1 MPKDYFKNWS
11 IFKKIRK
18 KEDLPI
24 IMVLVDQ
31 LGLAEKS
38 ESIQLK
44 EYTNKEE
51 YMSFIK
57 QKFIICSNN

>member
-1 MPKDYFKNWS
+1 
-11 IFKKIRK
+11 
-18 KEDLPI
+18 
-24 IMVLVDQ
+24 MVLVDQ